1 MRGSVGA
8 LPRPAIYAIKKPKG
22 LGGEYQ
28 FAGAAADYGFGSA
41 FAVDVVGGA
50 AQLLSLIWL
59 TIVKR
64 VVALRS
70 GNFS

>member
-28 FAGAAADYGFGSA
+28 FAGADAAYAFGSA
-41 FAVDVVGGA
+41 FAVDSLVGA
-50 AQLLSLIWL
+50 AQLLLLGHVTCYEQTSND
-59 TIVKR
+59 
-64 VVALRS
+64 A
-70 GNFS
+70 N